1 MLPAPASLSDVSDQ
15 LDLPVIM
22 QYQGFAL
29 TLLPDRAVWIEAL
42 SLLLVADVH
51 LGKARSFR
59 SLGVPVPGGTTD
71 ENLRRLDQLLE
82 STQAS
87 TLVVLGD
94 LLHSAASRHPEVT
107 DKLAQWRRRHAEV
120 RCILV
125 RGNHDD
131 RAGDPPQECGFEVV
145 DEPVAL
151 DASARLVGCHEPCH
165 IEGALVLAG
174 HQHPAYRLG
183 DRVGSIRLPCFYR
196 LGSLV
201 VLPAFGEFTGGW
213 SVNGQTLDEVFLTDS
228 TRVYAIPT

>member
-1 MLPAPASLSDVSDQ
+1 MLPAPASPPNASHQ
-15 LDLPVIM
+15 FAPAVIM
-22 QYQGFAL
+22 QHQGFAL
-29 TLLPDRAVWIEAL
+29 TLLPDRAVFIEAL

-107 DKLAQWRRRHAEV
+107 DKLAQWRRQHPQV

-145 DEPVAL
+145 DEPLAL
-151 DASARLVGCHEPCH
+151 DASSGLVGCHEPCH

-196 LGSLV
+196 LGNLV

-213 SVNGQTLDEVFLTDS
+213 SVNGQALDEVFLTDS

>member
-1 MLPAPASLSDVSDQ
+1 MLSVPALPADASSQ
-15 LDLPVIM
+15 IAPPVNL
-22 QYQGFAL
+22 QHRGVVL
-29 TLLPDRAVWIEAL
+29 TLLPDRAIFIEAL

-59 SLGVPVPGGTTD
+59 SLGVPVPAGTTD

-107 DKLAQWRRRHAEV
+107 DKLALWRARHSQV

-131 RAGDPPQECGFEVV
+131 RAGDPPAQCGFEVV
-145 DEPVAL
+145 DEPFAL
-151 DASARLVGCHEPCH
+151 DAGGSLIGCHEPRH
-165 IEGALVLAG
+165 IEGALVFAG

-196 LGSLV
+196 LDSLV

-213 SVNGQTLDEVFLTDS
+213 SVNGQALDEVFLTDS